1 MSPRKSILWTAAVLL
16 YWLPQPCSFAG
27 DWFPAAGTNSAPQVA
42 LKSGEVIGSTPI
54 QRAYVTWGTNVFVL
68 VVPSEFRMDASN
80 PERIVLINAES
91 DCFLT
96 VRINA
101 SETAPPEAD
110 TCREVVLKRYPGAQI
125 VNEYSEV
132 VGTRSG
138 PAFDLQLKGVSGVSQ
153 TARVAFIYS
162 PGGVLEFSAQTT
174 ANNFARGQYFFN
186 FLLHTFRSNE
196 GGKLVIE
203 PFSDKT

>member
-1 MSPRKSILWTAAVLL
+1 MSPRKYILWSAAAVLFGL
-16 YWLPQPCSFAG
+16 SQRYGFAG
-27 DWFPAAGTNSAPQVA
+27 DWLQFPGTNTAPQVA

-54 QRAYVTWGTNVFVL
+54 QRAFVTSGTNVFVL
-68 VVPSEFRMDASN
+68 VVPSDFRMDASN
-80 PERIVLINAES
+80 PEKIVLVNSES

-96 VRINA
+96 VRINTL
-101 SETAPPEAD
+101 ETTQPETDAY
-110 TCREVVLKRYPGAQI
+110 REVVLKRYPGAQI

-138 PAFDLQLKGVSGVSQ
+138 PAFDLQMKGAGGVSQ
-153 TARVAFIYS
+153 SARVAFIYS
-162 PGGVLEFSAQTT
+162 PCGVLEFSALTT
-174 ANNFARGQYFFN
+174 SNNFARGQYFFN